1 MAGPQVRLGGGW
13 KCDPSQTTSGDATV
27 EGADDDGVEDD
38 VEHPATTM
46 AAIASEIA
54 NLLMPN
60 RRSNLHAGSCPLGP
74 VAEPNN
80 GTMYHQMNGTS
91 RFVPLL

>member
-1 MAGPQVRLGGGW
+1 
-13 KCDPSQTTSGDATV
+13 
-27 EGADDDGVEDD
+27 
-38 VEHPATTM
+38 
-46 AAIASEIA
+46 
-54 NLLMPN
+54 MPN